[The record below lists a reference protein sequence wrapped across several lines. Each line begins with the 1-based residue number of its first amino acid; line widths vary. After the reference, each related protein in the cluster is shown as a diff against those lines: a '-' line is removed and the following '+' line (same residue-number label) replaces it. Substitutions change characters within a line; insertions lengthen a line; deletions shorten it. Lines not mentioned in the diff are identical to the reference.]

1 MSREFDLQKNVQKY
15 DSPAAGWGALLASAQ
30 TLKQEKAI
38 NAIPALVKM
47 NQPSGFDCPGCAW
60 PEPEKT
66 SITEFCEN
74 GVKAIAAESTSKRVS
89 REFFESHT
97 VESLRSWSDYD
108 LEQQGRLTEPMAYDL
123 QTDRYTPIS
132 WNDAFNLIAENLS
145 TLENPNQAVFYT
157 SGRTSN
163 EAAFLWQL
171 FGRTLGTNNFPDCS
185 NMCHESSGV
194 ALTES
199 IGIGKGTVQLEDF
212 EEADLIFVIGQN
224 PGTNHPRM
232 LSVLQQ
238 AARRGCQIVTFNP
251 ILERGLEKFIH
262 PQEALQMLT
271 GTSSSIS
278 THYFQPTIGGDL
290 ALLQGLI
297 KAVLA
302 VEETQKNILDKEFLE
317 NHTSGFSELKDEIGK
332 TDWTVIESESGL
344 SRTQIE
350 EVASLYC
357 NSQRVIACWAMGLT
371 QQKHAVST
379 IQSIVNLLLL
389 RGNIGRPGAGVCPV
403 RGHSNVQ
410 GDRTVGITEHPSESF
425 LKNLDQQFGISSPR
439 DSGFNTVQT
448 IQEMESESVRV
459 FMAMGGNFA
468 RATPD
473 SSRTEEALKKCDLT
487 VQVTTKLNKS
497 HLAHGKKALI
507 LPCLGRS
514 ELDVQAS
521 GEQSVTVEDSMGAV
535 HASKGTNQPASA
547 HLKSEVAIV
556 AGMAK
561 ATFPENQKM
570 WRALQ
575 DDYRLIR
582 DKIEAVLPELFSDYN
597 KKINQ
602 PGGFRLFNSA
612 AARKWN
618 TKTGKARFISKPLQ
632 LLQLPTGQ
640 LRLMTIRSHDQYN
653 TTVYGMN
660 DRYRGIFGTRRVI
673 LMNSKDM
680 ESLGIEHGQEVVI
693 QSHMEDGRK
702 RQVSG
707 FHAVRYDI
715 PQGCAAS
722 YFPETNELIAVEY
735 CADRSFTPISK
746 LIPVTVHKSTD

>member
-30 TLKQEKAI
+30 TLNQEKAI
-38 NAIPALVKM
+38 NAIPALMKM

-123 QTDRYTPIS
+123 QTDRYNPIS

-262 PQEALQMLT
+262 PQEALQMMT

-278 THYFQPTIGGDL
+278 THYFQPIIGGDL

-297 KAVLA
+297 KAVLG
-302 VEETQKNILDKEFLE
+302 VEETHKNVLDKEFLE

-425 LKNLDQQFGISSPR
+425 LKNLDHQFGISSPR

-448 IQEMESESVRV
+448 IQAMESERVRV

-473 SSRTEEALKKCDLT
+473 SSRTEKALKKCDLT

-547 HLKSEVAIV
+547 NLKSEVAIV
-556 AGMAK
+556 VGMAK

-570 WRALQ
+570 WTALQ

-632 LLQLPTGQ
+632 LLQLPPGQ

-653 TTVYGMN
+653 TTIYGMN
-660 DRYRGIFGTRRVI
+660 DRYRGIFGTRRI
-673 LMNSKDM
+673 IFMNLKDM

-707 FHAVRYDI
+707 FHAVRYNI

-746 LIPVTVHKSTD
+746 LIPVTVHKSND

>member
-1 MSREFDLQKNVQKY
+1 MSREFDLQKNVKKY

-30 TLKQEKAI
+30 TLNQEKAI
-38 NAIPALVKM
+38 NAIPALMKM

-74 GVKAIAAESTSKRVS
+74 GVKAISAESTSKRVS
-89 REFFESHT
+89 REFFESCT

-278 THYFQPTIGGDL
+278 THYFQPIIGGDL

-297 KAVLA
+297 KAVLGA
-302 VEETQKNILDKEFLE
+302 EETQKNILDKEFLE
-317 NHTSGFSELKDEIGK
+317 NHTSGFPEMKDEIGK

-425 LKNLDQQFGISSPR
+425 LKNLDHQFGISSPR

-448 IQEMESESVRV
+448 IQAMESESLRV

-473 SSRTEEALKKCDLT
+473 STRTEEALKKCDLT

-535 HASKGTNQPASA
+535 HASKGANQPASTQ
-547 HLKSEVAIV
+547 LKSEVAIV

-561 ATFPENQKM
+561 ATFPENRKM
-570 WRALQ
+570 WTALQ

-618 TKTGKARFISKPLQ
+618 TKTGKAHFISKPLQ

-680 ESLGIEHGQEVVI
+680 ESFRIEHGQEVVI

-707 FHAVRYDI
+707 FHAVRYNI
-715 PQGCAAS
+715 PEGCAAS

>member
-30 TLKQEKAI
+30 TLNQEKAI
-38 NAIPALVKM
+38 NAIPALMKM

-89 REFFESHT
+89 REFFESHS
-97 VESLRSWSDYD
+97 VDSLRSWSDYD

-145 TLENPNQAVFYT
+145 TLENPNHAVFYT

-278 THYFQPTIGGDL
+278 THYFQPIIGGDL

-302 VEETQKNILDKEFLE
+302 AEETQKNILDKEFLE

-425 LKNLDQQFGISSPR
+425 LKKLDHQFGISSPR

-448 IQEMESESVRV
+448 IQAMESERVRV

-473 SSRTEEALKKCDLT
+473 SSRTEKALKKCDLT

-547 HLKSEVAIV
+547 NLKSEVAIV

-570 WRALQ
+570 WTVLQ
-575 DDYRLIR
+575 DNYRLIR

-597 KKINQ
+597 RKINQ

-612 AARKWN
+612 VARKWN

-632 LLQLPTGQ
+632 LLQLPPGQ

-653 TTVYGMN
+653 TTIYGMN
-660 DRYRGIFGTRRVI
+660 DRYRGIFGTRRI
-673 LMNSKDM
+673 IFMNLKDM

-707 FHAVRYDI
+707 FHAVRYNI

>member
-89 REFFESHT
+89 REFFESRT

-145 TLENPNQAVFYT
+145 TLENPNHAVFYT

-199 IGIGKGTVQLEDF
+199 IGIGKGSVQLEDF

-262 PQEALQMLT
+262 PQEALQMMT

-278 THYFQPTIGGDL
+278 THYFQPIIGGDL

-297 KAVLA
+297 KAVLGA
-302 VEETQKNILDKEFLE
+302 EETQKDVLDKEFLE

-425 LKNLDQQFGISSPR
+425 LKNLDHQFGISSPR

-448 IQEMESESVRV
+448 IQAMESESVRV

-473 SSRTEEALKKCDLT
+473 SSRTEKALKKCDLT

-497 HLAHGKKALI
+497 HLTHGKKALI

-547 HLKSEVAIV
+547 NLKSEVAIV
-556 AGMAK
+556 VGMAK

-570 WRALQ
+570 WTALQ

-618 TKTGKARFISKPLQ
+618 TETGKARFISKPLQ
-632 LLQLPTGQ
+632 LLQLPPGQ

-653 TTVYGMN
+653 TTIYGMN
-660 DRYRGIFGTRRVI
+660 DRYRGIFGTRRI
-673 LMNSKDM
+673 IFMNLKDM

-707 FHAVRYDI
+707 FHAVRYNI

-746 LIPVTVHKSTD
+746 LIPVTVHKSND

>member
-1 MSREFDLQKNVQKY
+1 MSDDFVLGKNIKSYVG
-15 DSPAAGWGALLASAQ
+15 PAGGWGALSASVQ
-30 TLKQEKAI
+30 TLKQERAI
-38 NAIPALVKM
+38 NAIPALMKM
-47 NQPSGFDCPGCAW
+47 NQPNGFDCPGCAW
-60 PEPEKT
+60 PEPGKT
-66 SITEFCEN
+66 TITEFCEN
-74 GVKAIAAESTSKRVS
+74 GVKALAAESTSKRVT
-89 REFFESHT
+89 REFFKNHT
-97 VESLRSWSDYD
+97 VESLRPWSDYD
-108 LEQQGRLTEPMAYDL
+108 LEQQGRLTEPMAYD
-123 QTDRYTPIS
+123 QEIDQYSPIS
-132 WNDAFNLIAENLS
+132 WNAAFQLIGEQLRM
-145 TLENPNQAVFYT
+145 LEDPNQAVFYT

-171 FGRTLGTNNFPDCS
+171 LGRTLGTNNFPDCS

-199 IGIGKGTVQLEDF
+199 VGIGKGTVQLEDF
-212 EEADLIFVIGQN
+212 EEADLIIVIGQN

-262 PQEALQMLT
+262 PQETLQMLT

-278 THYFQPTIGGDL
+278 THYFQPIIGGDL
-290 ALLQGLI
+290 AMLHGLI
-297 KAVLA
+297 KTVLSA
-302 VEETQKNILDKEFLE
+302 EETQKNILDKEFIE
-317 NHTSGFSELKDEIGK
+317 NHTSGFSEFRDEIERS
-332 TDWTVIESESGL
+332 DWSVIESESGL

-357 NSQRVIACWAMGLT
+357 NSKRVIACWAMGLT

-379 IQSIVNLLLL
+379 IQCIANLLLL

-425 LKNLDQQFGISSPR
+425 LKNLDHQFGISSPR
-439 DSGFNTVQT
+439 DSGFNTVQS
-448 IQEMESESVRV
+448 IQAMESESVKV
-459 FMAMGGNFA
+459 FMALGGNFA
-468 RATPD
+468 RASPD
-473 SSRTEEALKKCDLT
+473 STRTEEALKKCDLT
-487 VQVTTKLNKS
+487 VQITTKLNKS

-514 ELDVQAS
+514 ELDLQAS

-535 HASKGTNQPASA
+535 HASKGRNQPAAA

-561 ATFPENQKM
+561 ARFPENQKM
-570 WRALQ
+570 WTLLQ
-575 DDYRLIR
+575 DDYGVVR
-582 DKIEAVLPELFSDYN
+582 DKIEAVLPELFGDYN
-597 KKINQ
+597 RKINQ
-602 PGGFRLFNSA
+602 PGGFRLYNSA
-612 AARKWN
+612 AERKWN
-618 TKTGKARFISKPLQ
+618 TKTGKARFIAKPLPI
-632 LLQLPTGQ
+632 LKLPIGQ

-680 ESLGIEHGQEVVI
+680 ESIGLDQGQEVI
-693 QSHMEDGRK
+693 IRSHMGDDRK
-702 RQVSG
+702 RQVFG
-707 FHAVRYDI
+707 FHAVRYSI
-715 PQGCAAS
+715 PEGCAAS

-735 CADRSFTPISK
+735 FADRSFTPISK
-746 LIPVTVHKSTD
+746 LVPVSVHKLTE

>member
-15 DSPAAGWGALLASAQ
+15 DGPAAGWGALLASAQ
-30 TLKQEKAI
+30 TLNEEKAI
-38 NAIPALVKM
+38 NAIPALIKM

-66 SITEFCEN
+66 SIAEFCEN
-74 GVKAIAAESTSKRVS
+74 GVKAIAAECTSKRVS
-89 REFFESHT
+89 REFFESRT

-108 LEQQGRLTEPMAYDL
+108 LEQQGRLTEPMAYDE
-123 QTDRYTPIS
+123 QTERYTPIS
-132 WNDAFNLIAENLS
+132 WNDAFNLIAENLCA
-145 TLENPNQAVFYT
+145 LENPNQAVLYT

-262 PQEALQMLT
+262 PQEALQMMT

-278 THYFQPTIGGDL
+278 THYFQPIIGGDL

-297 KAVLA
+297 KAVLGA
-302 VEETQKNILDKEFLE
+302 EETQKNVLDKEFLE
-317 NHTSGFSELKDEIGK
+317 NHTSGFSELKDEIEK

-357 NSQRVIACWAMGLT
+357 HSQRVIACWAMGLT
-371 QQKHAVST
+371 QQRHAVST

-389 RGNIGRPGAGVCPV
+389 RGNIGMPGAGFCPV

-425 LKNLDQQFGISSPR
+425 LKNLDHQFGISSPR

-448 IQEMESESVRV
+448 IQAMESESVRV

-473 SSRTEEALKKCDLT
+473 SSRTEKALKKCDLT

-521 GEQSVTVEDSMGAV
+521 GEQSVTVEDSMGSV

-547 HLKSEVAIV
+547 NLKSEVAIV
-556 AGMAK
+556 VGMAK

-570 WRALQ
+570 WTALQ

-582 DKIEAVLPELFSDYN
+582 DKIEAVLPELFLDYN

-612 AARKWN
+612 SARKWN
-618 TKTGKARFISKPLQ
+618 TKTNKARFISKPLQ
-632 LLQLPTGQ
+632 LLQLPPGQ

-653 TTVYGMN
+653 TTIYGMN
-660 DRYRGIFGTRRVI
+660 DRYRGIFGTRRI
-673 LMNSKDM
+673 IFMNLKDM

-707 FHAVRYDI
+707 FHAVRYNI

-746 LIPVTVHKSTD
+746 LIPVTVHKSND

>member
-30 TLKQEKAI
+30 TLNQEKAI
-38 NAIPALVKM
+38 NAIPALMKM

-89 REFFESHT
+89 REFFESHS
-97 VESLRSWSDYD
+97 VDSLRSWSDYD

-132 WNDAFNLIAENLS
+132 WNDAFNLIAENLCA
-145 TLENPNQAVFYT
+145 LENPNQAVFYT

-278 THYFQPTIGGDL
+278 THYFQPIIGGDL

-302 VEETQKNILDKEFLE
+302 AEETQKNILDKEFLE

-425 LKNLDQQFGISSPR
+425 LKNLDHQFGISSPR

-448 IQEMESESVRV
+448 IQAMESERVRV

-547 HLKSEVAIV
+547 NLKSEVAIV
-556 AGMAK
+556 VGMAK

-570 WRALQ
+570 WTALQ

-632 LLQLPTGQ
+632 RLQLPTGQ

-653 TTVYGMN
+653 TTIYGMN
-660 DRYRGIFGTRRVI
+660 DRYRGIFGTRRI
-673 LMNSKDM
+673 IFMNLKDM

-707 FHAVRYDI
+707 FHAVRYNI

-746 LIPVTVHKSTD
+746 LIPVTVHKSND

>member
-1 MSREFDLQKNVQKY
+1 
-15 DSPAAGWGALLASAQ
+15 
-30 TLKQEKAI
+30 
-38 NAIPALVKM
+38 
-47 NQPSGFDCPGCAW
+47 
-60 PEPEKT
+60 
-66 SITEFCEN
+66 
-74 GVKAIAAESTSKRVS
+74 
-89 REFFESHT
+89 
-97 VESLRSWSDYD
+97 
-108 LEQQGRLTEPMAYDL
+108 
-123 QTDRYTPIS
+123 
-132 WNDAFNLIAENLS
+132 
-145 TLENPNQAVFYT
+145 
-157 SGRTSN
+157 
-163 EAAFLWQL
+163 
-171 FGRTLGTNNFPDCS
+171 
-185 NMCHESSGV
+185 
-194 ALTES
+194 
-199 IGIGKGTVQLEDF
+199 
-212 EEADLIFVIGQN
+212 
-224 PGTNHPRM
+224 
-232 LSVLQQ
+232 
-238 AARRGCQIVTFNP
+238 
-251 ILERGLEKFIH
+251 
-262 PQEALQMLT
+262 MLT
-271 GTSSSIS
+271 GTSSCIS

-297 KAVLA
+297 KAVLGA
-302 VEETQKNILDKEFLE
+302 EEAQKNVLDKEFLE
-317 NHTSGFSELKDEIGK
+317 NHTSGFSEMKDEIGK

-371 QQKHAVST
+371 QQKRAVST

-425 LKNLDQQFGISSPR
+425 LKKLDLQFGISSPR

-556 AGMAK
+556 AGMAR

-597 KKINQ
+597 RKINQ

-653 TTVYGMN
+653 TTIYGMN
-660 DRYRGIFGTRRVI
+660 DRYRGIFGTRRI
-673 LMNSKDM
+673 IFMNLKDM

-707 FHAVRYDI
+707 FHAVRYNI

>member
-89 REFFESHT
+89 REFFESRT
-97 VESLRSWSDYD
+97 VESLRSWADYD

-297 KAVLA
+297 KAVLGA
-302 VEETQKNILDKEFLE
+302 EETQKNILDKEFVE

-425 LKNLDQQFGISSPR
+425 LTKLDHQFGISSPR

>member
-1 MSREFDLQKNVQKY
+1 MSNDFVPDKNIKIY
-15 DSPAAGWGALLASAQ
+15 EGPAGGWGALSASLR
-30 TLKQEKAI
+30 TLNQEKAI
-38 NAIPALVKM
+38 NAIPALMKM
-47 NQPSGFDCPGCAW
+47 NQPKGFDCPGCAW
-60 PEPEKT
+60 PEPGKT

-89 REFFESHT
+89 IDFFQSHT
-97 VESLRSWSDYD
+97 VESLRCWSDYD
-108 LEQQGRLTEPMAYDL
+108 LEQQGRLIEPMAYDEA
-123 QTDRYTPIS
+123 TDHYTPIS
-132 WNDAFNLIAENLS
+132 WDDAFQLIGEQLQA
-145 TLENPNQAVFYT
+145 LEKPDQAVFYT

-171 FGRTLGTNNFPDCS
+171 LGRTLGTNNFPDCS

-194 ALTES
+194 ALIES

-212 EEADLIFVIGQN
+212 DEADLIFVIGQN

-238 AARRGCQIVTFNP
+238 AARKGCQIVTFNP

-271 GTSSSIS
+271 GASSSIS

-302 VEETQKNILDKEFLE
+302 AEETQKNILDKKFIE
-317 NHTSGFSELKDEIGK
+317 NHTSGLLELREEIGK
-332 TDWTVIESESGL
+332 TDWSVIESESGL
-344 SRTQIE
+344 SRAQIE

-357 NSQRVIACWAMGLT
+357 ESKKVIACWAMGLT

-379 IQSIVNLLLL
+379 IQHIVNLLLL

-410 GDRTVGITEHPSESF
+410 GDRTVGITEHPNESF
-425 LKNLDQQFGISSPR
+425 LKNLDLHFGISSPR
-439 DSGFNTVQT
+439 NSGFNTVQS
-448 IQEMESESVRV
+448 IQAMESKSVKV
-459 FMAMGGNFA
+459 FMGMGGNFA

-473 SSRTEEALKKCDLT
+473 SSRTEEALAKCELT
-487 VQVTTKLNKS
+487 VQVTTKLNKT

-521 GEQSVTVEDSMGAV
+521 GEQSVTVEDSMGVV
-535 HASKGTNQPASA
+535 HSSRGRNQPASEN
-547 HLKSEVAIV
+547 LKSEVAIV
-556 AGMAK
+556 VGMAR
-561 ATFPENQKM
+561 ATFTENQKI
-570 WRALQ
+570 WQALQ
-575 DDYRLIR
+575 DDYSLIR
-582 DKIEAVLPELFSDYN
+582 KKIEAVLPELFEDYN
-597 KKINQ
+597 KKITQ
-602 PGGFRLFNSA
+602 PGGFRLYNSA
-612 AARKWN
+612 ATRKWN
-618 TKTGKARFISKPLQ
+618 TKTGKARFITKR
-632 LLQLPTGQ
+632 LPILKVPAGK

-653 TTVYGMN
+653 TTIYGLN
-660 DRYRGIFGTRRVI
+660 DRYRGIFGTRKVI
-673 LMNSKDM
+673 LMNLQDM
-680 ESLGIEHGQEVVI
+680 ASLGIEHGQEVVI
-693 QSHMEDGRK
+693 ESHMEDDRK

-707 FHAVRYDI
+707 FHAVRYNI

-735 CADRSFTPISK
+735 TADRSFTPISK
-746 LIPVTVHKSTD
+746 LVPVTVHKSSE

>member
-30 TLKQEKAI
+30 TLNQEKAI

-89 REFFESHT
+89 REFFESRT

-108 LEQQGRLTEPMAYDL
+108 LEQQGRLTEPMAYDE

-199 IGIGKGTVQLEDF
+199 IGSGKGSVQLEDF

-297 KAVLA
+297 KAVLGA
-302 VEETQKNILDKEFLE
+302 EETQKNILDKEFVE

-425 LKNLDQQFGISSPR
+425 LKKLDLQFGISSPR

-547 HLKSEVAIV
+547 NLKSEVAIV
-556 AGMAK
+556 VGMAK
-561 ATFPENQKM
+561 ATFPENQKNV
-570 WRALQ
+570 
-575 DDYRLIR
+575 D
-582 DKIEAVLPELFSDYN
+582 
-597 KKINQ
+597 
-602 PGGFRLFNSA
+602 SA
-612 AARKWN
+612 
-618 TKTGKARFISKPLQ
+618 
-632 LLQLPTGQ
+632 
-640 LRLMTIRSHDQYN
+640 
-653 TTVYGMN
+653 
-660 DRYRGIFGTRRVI
+660 
-673 LMNSKDM
+673 
-680 ESLGIEHGQEVVI
+680 
-693 QSHMEDGRK
+693 
-702 RQVSG
+702 SG
-707 FHAVRYDI
+707 
-715 PQGCAAS
+715 
-722 YFPETNELIAVEY
+722 
-735 CADRSFTPISK
+735 
-746 LIPVTVHKSTD
+746 

>member
-89 REFFESHT
+89 REFFESRT
-97 VESLRSWSDYD
+97 VESLRSWADYD

-302 VEETQKNILDKEFLE
+302 AEETQKNILDKEFLE

-425 LKNLDQQFGISSPR
+425 LKNLDHQFGISSPR

-570 WRALQ
+570 WTALQ

-582 DKIEAVLPELFSDYN
+582 EKIEAVLPELFSDYN

-618 TKTGKARFISKPLQ
+618 TETGKARFISKPLQ

-653 TTVYGMN
+653 TTIYGMN

-693 QSHMEDGRK
+693 QSHMEDGR
-702 RQVSG
+702 
-707 FHAVRYDI
+707 
-715 PQGCAAS
+715 
-722 YFPETNELIAVEY
+722 
-735 CADRSFTPISK
+735 
-746 LIPVTVHKSTD
+746 

>member
-15 DSPAAGWGALLASAQ
+15 DGPAAGWGALLASAQ
-30 TLKQEKAI
+30 TLNQEKAI
-38 NAIPALVKM
+38 NAIPALIKM

-66 SITEFCEN
+66 SIAEFCEN
-74 GVKAIAAESTSKRVS
+74 GVKAIAAECTRKRVS
-89 REFFESHT
+89 RMFFGSRT

-108 LEQQGRLTEPMAYDL
+108 LEQQGRLTEPMAYDE

-132 WNDAFNLIAENLS
+132 WNDAFNLIAENLCA
-145 TLENPNQAVFYT
+145 LENPNQAVFYT

-212 EEADLIFVIGQN
+212 EEVDLIFVIGQN

-262 PQEALQMLT
+262 PQEALQMMT

-278 THYFQPTIGGDL
+278 THFFQPIIGGDL

-297 KAVLA
+297 KAVLG
-302 VEETQKNILDKEFLE
+302 VEETQKNVLDKEFLE
-317 NHTSGFSELKDEIGK
+317 NHTSGLSELKDEIGK

-389 RGNIGRPGAGVCPV
+389 RGNIGRPGTGVCPV

-425 LKNLDQQFGISSPR
+425 LKKLDHQFGISSPR

-448 IQEMESESVRV
+448 IQAMESESVRV

-535 HASKGTNQPASA
+535 HASQGTNQPASA
-547 HLKSEVAIV
+547 NLKSEVAIV

-561 ATFPENQKM
+561 ATFPENKKM
-570 WRALQ
+570 WTVLQ

-597 KKINQ
+597 RKINQ

-612 AARKWN
+612 VARKWN

-632 LLQLPTGQ
+632 RLQLPTGQ

-653 TTVYGMN
+653 TTIYGMN
-660 DRYRGIFGTRRVI
+660 DRYRGIFGTRRI
-673 LMNSKDM
+673 IFMNLKDM

-702 RQVSG
+702 RQVCG
-707 FHAVRYDI
+707 FHAVRYNI

-746 LIPVTVHKSTD
+746 LIPVTVHKSMD